1 MWRLRIVQVG
11 VIVWFLVVVA
21 LLARIQILGIEEY
34 KELAERQS
42 LRIIKRPPFRGG
54 IYDRNHRPL
63 ALSIPVLD
71 LYQRVVKD
79 SVKDYT
85 GLLRK
90 LGIEPL
96 DIKPGQWKLL
106 KKNVP
111 IEYKPL
117 VMSRKLRGISAI
129 KTYQRIYPFNEVA
142 RNVVGFASR
151 DKGQSLLGKEGLEKT
166 LEDFIGGKSGY
177 EYFLQSAVGERFYI
191 ATKKEPVPGKNV
203 RTTLDMAIQTI
214 AYNALRNKV
223 IEEDANWGF
232 AIVVDPETGEVLA
245 IAQYRNPA
253 KKGRGYVNYAVQYQ
267 YEPGS
272 TIKIFTLAKALE
284 MGLIDED
291 DSVFVPAGGLRIGKY
306 RIRNVTDEKGYI
318 TWRYALAHSVNT
330 AFAKLGL
337 KIGADS
343 LYAIFRRVGFG
354 LKTDI
359 LLNGETNGRLI
370 KRKRKIEIANWAMG
384 QGLSVSGIQMA
395 MAYSCIAN
403 GGWLLAPRL
412 LLQVGE
418 TPYDERVVVRR
429 CMDDSTAARLKNLL
443 TVVVDS
449 GSGRLARIK
458 GLKVAGKTGTA
469 QKFDPQT
476 GAYSTTRVVTSFIGF
491 FPVDTP
497 RYLIYVVVDEPQKNK
512 YGGTVAAP
520 VFKEIALQILNY
532 DSILHPND
540 PLKLKIHENLDSQ

>member
-1 MWRLRIVQVG
+1 MWRLKLVQLG
-11 VIVWFLVVVA
+11 VILWFLIVLA
-21 LLARIQILGIEEY
+21 LLARIQIIGIEEY
-34 KELAERQS
+34 KELAEKQS

-79 SVKDYT
+79 SVKDAT
-85 GLLRK
+85 GLLKK

-96 DIKPGQWKLL
+96 DIKPGQWRLL

-117 VMSRKLRGISAI
+117 VMSRKLKGISAI
-129 KTYQRIYPFNEVA
+129 KTYQRIYPFDQVA

-151 DKGQSLLGKEGLEKT
+151 DRGQGLVGKEGLEKT
-166 LEDFIGGKSGY
+166 LEEFIGGKSGY
-177 EYFLQSAVGERFYI
+177 EYFLQSAVGERFYV
-191 ATKKEPVPGKNV
+191 ATRKEPVPGENV
-203 RTTLDMAIQTI
+203 RTTLDMIIQTV
-214 AYNALRNKV
+214 AFHAVKNKV
-223 IEEDANWGF
+223 IEENANWGF
-232 AIVVDPETGEVLA
+232 VIVVDPQTGEVMA
-245 IAQYRNPA
+245 MAQYRNPS
-253 KKGRGYVNYAVQYQ
+253 KKGRGYVNYGVQYQ

-284 MGLIDED
+284 MGLVNED
-291 DSVFVPAGGLRIGKY
+291 DSIFVPKGGLKIGRY
-306 RIRNVTDEKGYI
+306 TIRNVTDEKGYI

-412 LLQVGE
+412 LLQIGE
-418 TPYDERVVVRR
+418 TPYDDRVIVRR
-429 CMDDSTAARLKNLL
+429 CMDDSTASRLKELL

-449 GSGRLARIK
+449 GSGRLARIP
-458 GLKVAGKTGTA
+458 GMEVAGKTGTA

-476 GAYSTTRVVTSFIGF
+476 GAYSTVKVVTSFIGF
-491 FPVDTP
+491 FPADSP

-520 VFKEIALQILNY
+520 VFKEIALQIINY
-532 DSILHPND
+532 DRILHPDN